1 MFMSDICKEVSVD
14 ITVSFIK
21 IASYTGINSDGKV
34 RDLIGLEESLQ
45 GRDVIIV
52 EDIVDTGTS
61 MSHLLETIN
70 AKNPKSVEVVSLLTK
85 PEALKNLLTLSM

>member
-1 MFMSDICKEVSVD
+1 M
-14 ITVSFIK
+14 
-21 IASYTGINSDGKV
+21 
-34 RDLIGLEESLQ
+34 IGLEESLQ

-85 PEALKNLLTLSM
+85 PEALKKPINIKYVGFEIPDLFVVGYGLDFEGLGRNLKDLYQIVDKN